1 MQTILGAKGAIGT
14 GLAKELTSYANKI
27 RLVSRKPK
35 KVDDHDFLFAADL
48 AKPDQADEAVAGSEI
63 VYLTVG
69 IDYNTKVWQQVWPAI
84 MRNVIDACKKHNSK
98 LVFFD
103 NVYMYDPNYL
113 NNMTEDTPIRP
124 VSKKGAV
131 RAEIAQMLLN
141 EVKAGNLTAMI
152 VRSADFIGVQ
162 NSALAETVVKNLLK
176 RKKANWFANVNK
188 LHSFTFIPDAARGT
202 AILGN
207 TPDAYNQVWH
217 LPTIKEPLSGQQ
229 WIELIAKEVGVKPKY
244 QILSKNMMGILGLF
258 VPILKELKE
267 MVYQYEQDYVFNS
280 SKFEERFQYIPAT
293 PSEAVAYVVRE
304 LKKEKMEKMESKKK
318 ITDY

>member
-27 RLVSRKPK
+27 RLVSRRPK
-35 KVDDHDFLFAADL
+35 KVNDNDFLFAADL
-48 AKPDQADEAVAGSEI
+48 TKPEEADEAIAGSEI
-63 VYLTVG
+63 VYLAIGT
-69 IDYNTKVWQQVWPAI
+69 DYNTKVWQQVWPLI
-84 MRNVIDACKKHNSK
+84 MRNVIDACKKHNAK

-103 NVYMYDPNYL
+103 NMYMYDPDYL

-124 VSKKGAV
+124 VSKKGVV

-141 EVKAGNLTAMI
+141 EVKTGALTAMI

-162 NSALAETVVKNLLK
+162 NSALTETVVKNLLK
-176 RKKANWFANVNK
+176 RKKAIWFANVNK
-188 LHSFTFIPDAARGT
+188 LHSYTFIPDAARGT

-217 LPTIKEPLSGQQ
+217 LPTINEPLTGKQ
-229 WIELIAKEVGVKPKY
+229 WIELFAKEAGVKPRY
-244 QILSKNMMGILGLF
+244 QVLSKNMMGILGLF
-258 VPILKELKE
+258 VPVLKELKE
-267 MVYQYEQDYVFNS
+267 MVYQYELDYVFDS
-280 SKFEERFQYIPAT
+280 SKFEERFQYKPVS
-293 PSEAVAYVVRE
+293 PQEAVAYVVRE
-304 LKKEKMEKMESKKK
+304 LKKEKAEAKKK